1 LKVKDLMVS
10 CLLIDQNEVA
20 RSHISGLLTQLGVV
34 SSRLADVEEG
44 IRFCHDNQP
53 DVVLLEA
60 SALPRAKEFLRLVRQ
75 QCRNTGR
82 PIVIFYAAEANMD
95 QMGESILSGAS
106 EFIMAPFDLD
116 LLRFKLVQAGV
127 LTAQAA

>member
-1 LKVKDLMVS
+1 MVS
-10 CLLIDQNEVA
+10 CLLIDENVA
-20 RSHISGLLTQLGVV
+20 SRTHIAGLMAQLGVT
-34 SSRLADVEEG
+34 SNQLDDVEEG

-60 SALPRAKEFLRLVRQ
+60 SALPRAKEFLRLVRL

-82 PIVIFYAAEANMD
+82 PIVIFYAADANMD

-106 EFIMAPFDLD
+106 EFMMAPFDVD
-116 LLRFKLVQAGV
+116 LLHFKLTQAGV